1 MLFTRA
7 KFWSLMLL
15 LFIYVIGVLL
25 LSALSLNESKST
37 ALNKGSSAFTSH
49 QISKLK
55 NFEYGL
61 TGFKAALRR
70 SKINWCT
77 DLKYQDPAGDTIA
90 LASFPG
96 SGNTW
101 LRYLLQ
107 QATGIYTGS
116 VYKDYGLLKNG
127 FPAESVLNGSVLV
140 VKTHE
145 WGPKARSRFTK
156 ALLLVRAPGAAIQAE
171 FNRQS
176 GGHIGFASPD
186 RFKRLKGRYWQQFVS
201 DKLRGWQQMNL
212 DWLFNFTGPTH
223 VIFYEQLVDD
233 VPHTMRGVLDFI
245 GVHVDPQLFKCAM
258 DRREGIY
265 RRKKRVLNFDPYTK
279 EMKEKLRE
287 AQEKVYEAIYN
298 FAVPAAR

>member
-1 MLFTRA
+1 MLFSRVR
-7 KFWSLMLL
+7 FWGL
-15 LFIYVIGVLL
+15 VVLL
-25 LSALSLNESKST
+25 LVYIAGVLILSAVSLHESKNAGIKTNSE
-37 ALNKGSSAFTSH
+37 SSH
-49 QISKLK
+49 QQVSKLK

-61 TGFKAALRR
+61 PGFRPPLRR
-70 SKINWCT
+70 SKINWCSE
-77 DLKYQDPAGDTIA
+77 LKYVDPPRETVA

-107 QATGIYTGS
+107 QATGFFTGS

-145 WGPKARSRFTK
+145 WGPKARSKFSK
-156 ALLLVRAPGAAIQAE
+156 AILLVRSPAPAIQAE

-186 RFKRLKGRYWQQFVS
+186 RYKRTKGKHWQQFVS

-212 DWLFNFTGPTH
+212 DWLYNFTGPTH
-223 VIFYEQLVDD
+223 VIFYEQLVDNVEHTLRTVIKFLD
-233 VPHTMRGVLDFI
+233 VPI
-245 GVHVDPQLFKCAM
+245 NEELFNCAM
-258 DRREGIY
+258 ERKEGIY
-265 RRKKRVLNFDPYTK
+265 RRKKRVLNFDPYTSK
-279 EMKEKLRE
+279 MKENLKSI
-287 AQEKVYEAIYN
+287 QEKVYEAIYN
-298 FAVPAAR
+298 FAAPASRR